1 MAKGKK
7 KSPVRP
13 VSRPPLSLPTEVL
26 EEAAQ
31 GWLQSHGVVSPQT
44 SSPAL
49 KEACQDLTEGLA
61 KVLQEM
67 RRQMDELGERISR
80 IEKTN
85 R

>member
-1 MAKGKK
+1 MAKAKK
-7 KSPVRP
+7 KSPARP
-13 VSRPPLSLPTEVL
+13 ASRAPLSLPPEVL

-31 GWLQSHGVVSPQT
+31 GWLQSHGVASPQT

-49 KEACQDLTEGLA
+49 KESFQDLTEGLE
-61 KVLQEM
+61 KVLEEI

-80 IEKTN
+80 LEKTS

>member
-1 MAKGKK
+1 MAKAKK
-7 KSPVRP
+7 KSPTRP
-13 VSRPPLSLPTEVL
+13 VSRAPFSLPPEVL

-44 SSPAL
+44 PTPAL
-49 KEACQDLTEGLA
+49 KESFEDLTEGLA
-61 KVLQEM
+61 KALHEI

-80 IEKTN
+80 LEKPN

>member
-7 KSPVRP
+7 KTPVRP

-80 IEKTN
+80 LEKKH